1 MLWGH
6 KLLYKLIIFC
16 SFWRY
21 SKICVWNISCNP
33 RVVPLSSYS
42 LALACKLAN
51 LQFRLIL
58 KLSSVAFCHNLQ
70 CCTYPHVWIYLC
82 SVTKKKKNQFCW
94 KRLRA
99 ISFIKSLF
107 FKAKLLNLGLTWTM
121 SAWVTPLLSRSRAR
135 WRGWK
140 QPEAFSALPPGVEPP
155 QEPGQR

>member
-21 SKICVWNISCNP
+21 SKICVWNISCNL
-33 RVVPLSSYS
+33 RGVPLSSYS
-42 LALACKLAN
+42 LALARKLAN

-70 CCTYPHVWIYLC
+70 CCILTFELIC
-82 SVTKKKKNQFCW
+82 AVTKKNQFSW

-121 SAWVTPLLSRSRAR
+121 SAWVTPLLSRSRAW

-140 QPEAFSALPPGVEPP
+140 QPEAFLALPPGVEPP